1 VVGVGKIDH
10 QNLYSDEYLSLHIKS
25 KGNFCF
31 GCRPGTKQNVSGV
44 EIASDVT

>member
-1 VVGVGKIDH
+1 VAGVGKIDH
-10 QNLYSDEYLSLHIKS
+10 QNLYSDEYLSLQS